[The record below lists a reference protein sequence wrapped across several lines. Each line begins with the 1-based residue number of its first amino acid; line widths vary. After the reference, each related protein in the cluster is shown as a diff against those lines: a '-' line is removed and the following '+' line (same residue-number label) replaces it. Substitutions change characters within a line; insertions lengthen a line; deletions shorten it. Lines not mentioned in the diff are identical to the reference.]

1 MEIVKQLSHFGW
13 VLLYLESLGHVC
25 RLDIIRL
32 LLFVATASYYPVR
45 PDLSALMM
53 NMWMVWFPGNVDPH
67 SVGLSASKE
76 CKLTVSHSSPH
87 FNNNTSIVLLELQK
101 IKAWCHYHE
110 TTFYYQGIWN
120 LNKLYL
126 SSLKKVEMGDQRAPS
141 QLFQTRELQ
150 FCS

>member
-1 MEIVKQLSHFGW
+1 MESVKRLSHFGW

-32 LLFVATASYYPVR
+32 LLFVAAASYFPVS

-76 CKLTVSHSSPH
+76 SKLTVSHSSPH

-101 IKAWCHYHE
+101 IK
-110 TTFYYQGIWN
+110 T
-120 LNKLYL
+120 
-126 SSLKKVEMGDQRAPS
+126 
-141 QLFQTRELQ
+141 
-150 FCS
+150 